1 MDGQYSEKVMD
12 HFMHPRNVGELPD
25 ANGIGTV
32 GNPICGDILRLY
44 LKIENDRISDV
55 KFKTFGCLPAKNDVV
70 LRAGGWQDIS
80 SIPKGEEVLNS
91 EGLNTKVVETYKR
104 DYKGSLIEILPFVS
118 PFNSFSVTPNH
129 PVLCIKRGWVRGA
142 RKSNPRCDW
151 LQISNKE
158 ELQRIKPD
166 YVQVNELEEGDY
178 LIFTSNKIVKD
189 SPNFTKDVMRLIG
202 YYLAEG
208 YTSARGSV
216 VAFGFNK
223 NERRVI
229 EEVKSLLKGQVGKD
243 AKERTRGSVT
253 EVYICSRKL
262 ARFLYSC
269 AGRLA
274 RKKSLSRE
282 IIELPFEK
290 QREMIKTYLI
300 GDGDYYRRRP
310 GNSFTYRVKTT
321 SRNLAIQIQEI
332 LARGGIFASIRE
344 IYEKPSRID
353 GRTIK
358 GSKMYLISFKV
369 EREHNF
375 VHSNGNY
382 FLVPIKKI
390 KRRYFEGPVYNF
402 QVAFEPNSYLVKGFA
417 VHNCGAAIA
426 TSSMVTEMVKGKT
439 ILEALEISNRAVAEA
454 LGGLPPVKMHCSVL
468 AEDALKAAIKDYLVK
483 SGREK
488 EFPEIKLKEEEHHEG
503 HEGEKI

>member
-1 MDGQYSEKVMD
+1 MDGQYSDKVMD
-12 HFMHPRNVGELPD
+12 HFMNPRNVGELPD

-32 GNPICGDILRLY
+32 GNPVCGDIMRLY
-44 LKIENDRISDV
+44 VKIENDRIADI

-80 SIPKGEEVLNS
+80 IVSKGEDVLNS

-104 DYKGSLIEILPFVS
+104 DYRGSLIEIMPFVS

-129 PVLCIKRGWVRGA
+129 PVLCVKRHWLKGA
-142 RKSNPRCDW
+142 KRSYNKCDW
-151 LQISNKE
+151 LQIRDKE
-158 ELQRIKPD
+158 ELQEIKPD
-166 YVQVNELEEGDY
+166 YVQAKDLEKSDY
-178 LIFTSNKIVKD
+178 LIFISNRIVKD
-189 SPNFTKDVMRLIG
+189 FPQFTKDVMRLLG

-208 YTSARGSV
+208 YITAEGGV
-216 VAFGFNK
+216 VAFAFNK
-223 NERRVI
+223 KERKVI
-229 EEVKSLLKGQVGKD
+229 EEVKSLLERQASKK
-243 AKERTRGSVT
+243 AKERTRGNVT
-253 EVYICSRKL
+253 EAYICSRKL
-262 ARFLYSC
+262 ARFLHSY

-274 RKKSLSRE
+274 KKKSLSRE

-290 QREMIKTYLI
+290 QIEMIKTYLI
-300 GDGDYYRRRP
+300 GDGNYYRRRP
-310 GNSFTYRVKTT
+310 KDSFTYRAKTA

-332 LARGGIFASIRE
+332 LARGGKFASIRE
-344 IYEKPSRID
+344 IYEKPTHID
-353 GRTIK
+353 GRKIK
-358 GSKMYLISFKV
+358 GSTMYLISFKL
-369 EREHNF
+369 ERKHNF

-382 FLVPIKKI
+382 FLVPIKSI

-402 QVAFEPNSYLVKGFA
+402 QVAFEPNSYLVRGFV

-439 ILEALEISNRAVAEA
+439 IRDALEISNRAVAEA

-468 AEDALKAAIKDYLVK
+468 AEDALRAAIKDYLVK

-488 EFPEIKLKEEEHHEG
+488 EFPEIRLKEEGQHEG
-503 HEGEKI
+503 HEGE